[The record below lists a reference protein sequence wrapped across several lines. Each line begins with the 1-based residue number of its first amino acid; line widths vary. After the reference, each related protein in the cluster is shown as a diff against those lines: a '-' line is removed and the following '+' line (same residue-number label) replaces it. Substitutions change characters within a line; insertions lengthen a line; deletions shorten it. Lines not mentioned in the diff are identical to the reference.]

1 MEGAV
6 VVRSEKRT
14 IALIERGGGHLAHS
28 ASMLRGKAK
37 AGTARATVRK
47 RTRNPFG
54 VPGLDL
60 ETVLAAVEAAPPI
73 DAAEVVAAALT
84 DSLGARDV
92 SFLIADYSG
101 RSLIRLSHV
110 RRTIAD
116 ADDAS
121 RERSQAVAL
130 AGTPHGRALADQDV
144 QIVKDSDGFRVFAPV
159 TSRGEAVG
167 VLELGLDAEPDQQTL
182 ATVSAG
188 AHALAYIVIAN
199 RRFTDLFD
207 WGQRSVPLSLEAE
220 LQHQLLPA
228 SYTCEGGQ
236 FTLAGW
242 LEPAGDVGGDTF
254 DFSVERDTLHL
265 SITDAM
271 GHTLNAAVLAT
282 VFVGALR
289 NARRRGVNLA
299 QQTQLANEALY
310 GFGDD
315 GDFVTGQVVRVD
327 HASGVARI
335 VNAGHPS
342 PILIREG
349 RAETVKLAPGLPFG
363 VSNDYDYRVQELE
376 LEAGDRL
383 VFLTDGILERNA
395 ANVNALEL
403 LTETRELHAREAVQA
418 LTQAVVDAC
427 GGVLRDDAT
436 VLCLDWHGGRTGERD
451 ASAGAD
457 R

>member
-1 MEGAV
+1 
-6 VVRSEKRT
+6 
-14 IALIERGGGHLAHS
+14 
-28 ASMLRGKAK
+28 MLRGKGK

-47 RTRNPFG
+47 RTSNPFG

-60 ETVLAAVEAAPPI
+60 ETLLAAVEAAPPI

-110 RRTIAD
+110 RRMSAD

-121 RERSQAVAL
+121 RERGHAVTL
-130 AGTPHGRALADQDV
+130 AGTPHGRALAEQDV

-167 VLELGLDAEPDQQTL
+167 VLELGLDDEPDQQTL

-327 HASGVARI
+327 HASGLARI

-376 LEAGDRL
+376 LEGGDRL

-427 GGVLRDDAT
+427 GGALRDDAT